1 MKLLHFE
8 ELDST
13 NTYVKNNM
21 HKLEDKTVVYT
32 SHQTSGRGRMERK
45 WVDTGAD
52 NIYMT
57 ILLKPSDR
65 IEPVY
70 ANITQYLSV
79 TLCKVLEDF
88 GVEGQIKWPNDV
100 LVEGRK
106 IAGILSETSMQG
118 ENFMGLALGVGINL
132 NTTVESLAEI
142 DKPATSLS
150 VILGKKIDR
159 ETFLKLLLEKFFLLY
174 DRFLKEGFILIKD
187 EYVKRSS
194 FLGKEISVNVL
205 GTIHRG
211 VAESITDAGTLVL
224 KKDDEKLT
232 FFIGDIL

>member
-1 MKLLHFE
+1 
-8 ELDST
+8 
-13 NTYVKNNM
+13 
-21 HKLEDKTVVYT
+21 
-32 SHQTSGRGRMERK
+32 
-45 WVDTGAD
+45 
-52 NIYMT
+52 
-57 ILLKPSDR
+57 
-65 IEPVY
+65 
-70 ANITQYLSV
+70 
-79 TLCKVLEDF
+79 
-88 GVEGQIKWPNDV
+88 
-100 LVEGRK
+100 
-106 IAGILSETSMQG
+106 
-118 ENFMGLALGVGINL
+118 MGLALGVGINL